1 MLKIFSTKQI
11 CEADRLTIQKESIP
25 SVDLMERAAGAYV
38 DWFTSVYTQDRPVM
52 VIAGVGN
59 NGGDALVMARK
70 LLEKGYDVK
79 SYIVRYSER
88 FSEDLQINLDRLVAL
103 GHEVSYILEE
113 SQFPTISSN
122 TVLIDGLFGS
132 GLNRKIEGLAEL
144 CIGQI
149 NASIADVVSIDM
161 PSGLF
166 SDAFTSESSPVIL
179 ASFTLTFQSPK
190 LAFFLPENEEY
201 LGVWKV
207 LDIGLDSRFL
217 ASEESDLIFIDAIDE
232 FKSLFERKKF
242 DHKGS
247 FGHVLL
253 LAGSYGKMGAAV
265 LSANAALRSG
275 VGRLTSYVP
284 HVGYSIMQ
292 SSVPEAMCLV
302 DDYDHFLGELP
313 SLAGYSSIGCGP
325 GIGLNKKTKR
335 LIRSLLEKAKVNLV
349 LDADALNI
357 ISESKDYLKSLPP
370 NTILTPH
377 LREFERLFG
386 TSKNSYD
393 RIKLLR
399 DMAMKYKV
407 IIVLKGANTA
417 IASADGRVFF
427 NSTGN
432 PGMATAGSGDVLTGI
447 VAGFCSYVKD
457 PLVAAIA
464 AVYMHGLAGD
474 YSAREQGQTAMVA
487 SDIISSIGPS
497 IVKALKV

>member
-1 MLKIFSTKQI
+1 MLKIFSTRQI
-11 CEADRLTIQKESIP
+11 READRLTIQKESIP
-25 SVDLMERAAGAYV
+25 SVDLMERAAGACV
-38 DWFTSVYTQDRPVM
+38 DWFTSVYNQDRPVI

-79 SYIVRYSER
+79 SFIVRYSER
-88 FSEDLQINLDRLVAL
+88 FSEDLQINLDRLTAI
-103 GHEVSYILEE
+103 GHEVSYIFEE

-132 GLNRKIEGLAEL
+132 GLNRKVEGLAEL

-149 NASIADVVSIDM
+149 NASIAEVVSIDM

-166 SDAFTSESSPVIL
+166 SDAFTEDSSPVIL
-179 ASFTLTFQSPK
+179 ASYTLTFQSPK
-190 LAFFLPENEEY
+190 LAFFIPENEEY
-201 LGVWKV
+201 LGLWQV
-207 LDIGLDSRFL
+207 LDIGLDPSFL
-217 ASEESDLIFIDAIDE
+217 ASEETDLIFIDAIDE
-232 FKSLFERKKF
+232 FKSLFQRKKF

-247 FGHVLL
+247 FGHSLL
-253 LAGSYGKMGAAV
+253 IAGSYGKMGAAV
-265 LSANAALRSG
+265 LAVNAALRSG
-275 VGRLTSYVP
+275 VGRLTAYVP
-284 HVGYSIMQ
+284 HIGYPIMQ

-313 SLAGYSSIGCGP
+313 GLTGYSSIGCGP
-325 GIGLNKKTKR
+325 GIGTNKKTKR
-335 LIRSLLEKAKVNLV
+335 MIRSLLEKSKVNLV

-357 ISESKDYLKSLPP
+357 ISESKDYLKSLPL

-386 TSKNSYD
+386 TSKNSFE

-417 IASADGRVFF
+417 IASSDGRVFF

-447 VAGFCSYVKD
+447 VSGFCSYVKD
-457 PLVAAIA
+457 PLVAVIA
-464 AVYMHGLAGD
+464 AVYVHGLAGD
-474 YSAREQGQTAMVA
+474 YGVKEHGQASLMA
-487 SDIISSIGPS
+487 SDITNNLGQA
-497 IVKALKV
+497 IVKAFKF

>member
-1 MLKIFSTKQI
+1 
-11 CEADRLTIQKESIP
+11 
-25 SVDLMERAAGAYV
+25 
-38 DWFTSVYTQDRPVM
+38 
-52 VIAGVGN
+52 
-59 NGGDALVMARK
+59 
-70 LLEKGYDVK
+70 
-79 SYIVRYSER
+79 
-88 FSEDLQINLDRLVAL
+88 
-103 GHEVSYILEE
+103 
-113 SQFPTISSN
+113 
-122 TVLIDGLFGS
+122 
-132 GLNRKIEGLAEL
+132 LAEL

-325 GIGLNKKTKR
+325 GIGMNKKTKR

-497 IVKALKV
+497 IVKAFKV